1 MTQVED
7 KNARPGTP
15 VVSHNTGRWKRGRT
29 TVVYSPVCRKRKRWL
44 HWWRWLKRLWGSL
57 PGVPEWRYTTM
68 RCTQIKIKLHTFP
81 ARGGGGLL
89 GGGVIVVSAT
99 MATQNSVSFSLPLL
113 WAHVSKHTLVESVQP
128 PELMAPLQLVD
139 GSLRSEQIADNNA
152 FTHMMKNTQK

>member
-29 TVVYSPVCRKRKRWL
+29 TAVYSPVCRKRKRWR

-81 ARGGGGLL
+81 ARRGGGRLV
-89 GGGVIVVSAT
+89 GVGCNCRLCYYGNAEFSVFFLASLMSTCEQTHTCGKCSAT
-99 MATQNSVSFSLPLL
+99 GADGPAATCRRFPAL
-113 WAHVSKHTLVESVQP
+113 WADCWQ
-128 PELMAPLQLVD
+128 
-139 GSLRSEQIADNNA
+139 
-152 FTHMMKNTQK
+152 